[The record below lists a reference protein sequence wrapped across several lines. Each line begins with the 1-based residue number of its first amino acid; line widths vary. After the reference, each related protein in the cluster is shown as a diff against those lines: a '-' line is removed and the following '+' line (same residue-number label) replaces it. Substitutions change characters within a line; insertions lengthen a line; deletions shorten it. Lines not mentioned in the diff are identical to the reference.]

1 MEEVI
6 NLSIASQAFFFFQL
20 QLTVRKQFSS
30 IIQYTRMCIYTYW
43 IQAKGQEARL
53 FYIQPTDIFFAFFFP
68 VPCVACKILVPQ
80 PGIKPLP
87 LAVGM
92 QSHNQWTTREFPPFS
107 FYSVCYIKKC
117 LLRPTG
123 FIS

>member
-53 FYIQPTDIFFAFFFP
+53 FYIQPTDIFFAFFFSCAMCGLQDLSSP
-68 VPCVACKILVPQ
+68 TWDQTLAPCSGNAEP
-80 PGIKPLP
+80 
-87 LAVGM
+87 
-92 QSHNQWTTREFPPFS
+92 
-107 FYSVCYIKKC
+107 
-117 LLRPTG
+117 
-123 FIS
+123 